1 MSRLNRRQASQKAR
15 ERRKKAEHRRKQEIR
30 QCDNLLVDSDDAA
43 ARQDWARVVDR
54 LTRVVAVRP
63 NHPEARQR
71 LAHACFVLDRPA
83 EGLAHFDRLSDF
95 ADAPVLI
102 FLAAL
107 ACLRLGDVPRARALA
122 SQFLRATKDAPWLEA
137 ARLDAR
143 ILLESCRKEARKTR
157 AAPTPRV
164 PTSTPADTPAQPF
177 LPLSPPPAAPAS
189 APAGRVA
196 PPPSP
201 ASRSASPSPVAPSP
215 GSAMPAQ
222 AGAPAGTASAPLGP
236 PVPPTPLVPEIDVL
250 ISWDEPAVAALLRA
264 DTGPIADAL
273 LRRAYAELR
282 LQKGFDQLVAL
293 PHLRDVEHF
302 WYQIA
307 TVRRI
312 LRDFRGRAL
321 LADEVGLG
329 KTIEAG
335 LVLKEYWMRG
345 LAHRAIV
352 LVPPS
357 LVSQWVGELSGK
369 FDLHPATPDTDGYPA
384 DPDAFWSAHP
394 LIVASLSLAR
404 QPANRERLAH
414 IDFDMVI
421 VDEAHYVK
429 NRSTA
434 SWQLVN
440 SLRKRFLLLLSA
452 TPVGNDLSELYNLIT
467 LLRPGLLSTEARFR
481 REYGHV
487 ASLEDPARRERLRAL
502 LSEVMIR
509 NTRAHIDLKLPRRL
523 AATMRVEP
531 DQSER
536 DVLEAVDE
544 IIRTRYA
551 AAPHTQRLGL
561 MTLQMQAGSSLAALR
576 RSLAHHQRE
585 GDPALSALL
594 EHLGHGSPGANG
606 VKTRALVDLL
616 GPSSEKAIV
625 FSRYLATIDAL
636 ERALTT
642 AGVRVAV
649 FHGQL
654 TAAQKDAAIADF
666 EREARVLLAS
676 DIGGEGRNLQFCRT
690 IVNFDLPWNPV
701 AIEQRVGRVHRIG
714 QTRDVYVFNLCLAG
728 SVEERILQVL
738 HDKINLF
745 ELVAGEME
753 MILGRLDEDQDFAAV
768 VMDLW
773 TSGTTPDERARA
785 FASLGDRLSV
795 AKADYLKTQSLDRAL
810 FGEDY
815 EA

>member
-1 MSRLNRRQASQKAR
+1 
-15 ERRKKAEHRRKQEIR
+15 
-30 QCDNLLVDSDDAA
+30 
-43 ARQDWARVVDR
+43 
-54 LTRVVAVRP
+54 
-63 NHPEARQR
+63 
-71 LAHACFVLDRPA
+71 
-83 EGLAHFDRLSDF
+83 
-95 ADAPVLI
+95 
-102 FLAAL
+102 
-107 ACLRLGDVPRARALA
+107 
-122 SQFLRATKDAPWLEA
+122 
-137 ARLDAR
+137 
-143 ILLESCRKEARKTR
+143 
-157 AAPTPRV
+157 
-164 PTSTPADTPAQPF
+164 
-177 LPLSPPPAAPAS
+177 PP
-189 APAGRVA
+189 
-196 PPPSP
+196 P
-201 ASRSASPSPVAPSP
+201 ASRSASPSPGAPSP

-222 AGAPAGTASAPLGP
+222 ARAPAGTASAPLGP
-236 PVPPTPLVPEIDVL
+236 PVLPTPHVPEIDVI
-250 ISWDEPAVAALLRA
+250 ISWDDPAVAALLRA
-264 DTGPIADAL
+264 DSGPIADAL

-293 PHLRDVEHF
+293 PHLRDVKHF

-307 TVRRI
+307 TVRRV

-345 LAHRAIV
+345 LVRRAIV

-369 FDLHPATPDTDGYPA
+369 FDLHSATPDTDGYAA

-394 LIVASLSLAR
+394 LIVASLALAR
-404 QPANRERLAH
+404 QPANRERLAQV
-414 IDFDMVI
+414 DFDMVI

-440 SLRKRFLLLLSA
+440 GLKKRFLLLLSA

-487 ASLEDPARRERLRAL
+487 ARLEDPARRERLRAL

-531 DQSER
+531 DPSER
-536 DVLEAVDE
+536 DVLEAVNDF
-544 IIRTRYA
+544 IRARYA

-576 RSLAHHQRE
+576 RGLAHHERE
-585 GDPALSALL
+585 GDAALSGLL
-594 EHLGHGSPGANG
+594 NRLGHGSNGSDGA
-606 VKTRALVDLL
+606 KTRALVDLL

-785 FASLGDRLSV
+785 FASLADRLSV